1 MSNDRPYKEYNL
13 ESGKI
18 LEIHHDESPE
28 SPREWDNLGTVWCSH
43 KRYSLSDKHAPKI
56 DTDDHDGWDAVKEHL
71 IEEEGAVV
79 ILPIYM
85 YDHSGITISTKPFG
99 DRWDSGQVGFIY
111 CTGAKIKDE
120 YRGKR
125 ITKRIK
131 EKIETYLKGEIETYD
146 QYVTGDV
153 YGFKLMRVVD
163 ILTDEREEEH
173 ACWGFF
179 GDDFQKN
186 GILDHLG
193 KNDVILKER

>member
-1 MSNDRPYKEYNL
+1 MSRDSLYKEYNL

-43 KRYSLSDKHAPKI
+43 KRYSLSDKYAPKI
-56 DTDDHDGWDAVKEHL
+56 DTDDHDGWDAVEQHL
-71 IEEEGAVV
+71 IKEEGAVV

-85 YDHSGITISTKPFG
+85 YDHGGITISTKPFG

-111 CTGAKIKDE
+111 CTGAKIKTD
-120 YRGKR
+120 YNVKR
-125 ITKRIK
+125 ITKQIK
-131 EKIETYLKGEIETYD
+131 ESVTACLEGEIKTYD

-153 YGFKLMRVVD
+153 YGFKLMQFDMTTKERV
-163 ILTDEREEEH
+163 EED
-173 ACWGFF
+173 ACWGFY
-179 GDDFQKN
+179 GDDFEKN

-193 KNDVILKER
+193 KYDTILKER

>member
-1 MSNDRPYKEYNL
+1 MSSGRPYKEYNL

-18 LEIHHDESPE
+18 LEIHYDESPE

-56 DTDDHDGWDAVKEHL
+56 DTDDHDGWDAVEQHL
-71 IEEEGAVV
+71 IKEEGAVV

-111 CTGAKIKDE
+111 CTGAKIKAE
-120 YRGKR
+120 YNVKR
-125 ITKRIK
+125 ITKQIK
-131 EKIETYLKGEIETYD
+131 ERVTACLEGEIKTYN
-146 QYVTGDV
+146 QWVTGDV
-153 YGFKLMRVVD
+153 YGFKLMQFD
-163 ILTDEREEEH
+163 MTTKERTEED
-173 ACWGFF
+173 ACWGFY
-179 GDDFQKN
+179 GDDFEKN

-193 KNDVILKER
+193 KNDAILKER